1 MLKRF
6 FYFWA
11 FDTSLGGNALLKIA
25 LMFDS
30 RLKYLLF
37 VPMLLC
43 ACWKTAPAQTAYF
56 IDGYHGGVY
65 GHYPRWQTRF
75 MVEQLIK
82 HPDWKINL
90 EIEPETWDSVKVYDP
105 EAYNRFKS
113 ALDNPAFRDRI
124 EIVNP
129 SYGQSYFFNTS
140 GESIIRQ
147 FAYGI
152 RKTKEHFPSLDFVTY
167 SSEEPCFTSA
177 LPQILKSFGF
187 KYASLK
193 NPNTCWGGYVRAYGG
208 EKVTWVG
215 PDGSGIP
222 TVPRYRVES
231 LEEGSTWQ
239 TTAWRSS
246 VDYIH
251 ACLKDSIA
259 HPVGMC
265 LQDAGWRGGPWL
277 GSGENSYQPTVYTLW
292 REYFESVS
300 TEPASESW
308 QLSQEDIQVSLM
320 WGSQVLQRLAQQVRA
335 AENKVV
341 AAEKI
346 ASMHSFYERA
356 PYPTS
361 AFDDAWRTLL
371 LSQHHDCWIVP
382 YNGDPGD
389 TWADKTKRWTDIT
402 HQISDSIITRSLP
415 RTGGHRADHRG
426 TFLQLFNTVE
436 QARSEIVAIPLS
448 VEADN
453 NLGVRNRRGKWM
465 TTQLIW
471 NPEEGRHELLFL
483 SDVPSLGYNTYRLEK
498 QKSKRPNQSSSIS
511 EVGDNTYRIVT
522 NFYEIELDAS
532 QGGVIRSMKAK
543 KFGDKE
549 FVQPGSERSFNELRG
564 FFYEE
569 NAFISSKDNP
579 ATVEVLADG
588 PLQVQIAINGYI
600 HLHPFRQVIT
610 LYQHDPRI
618 DFDLVIDWQ
627 GNPGIGKYSQ
637 AHNLKWEDPEKA
649 FYNDRYKLLALFPL
663 DLELHKV
670 YKDAPFDVTES
681 QLEDTYFNRWDS
693 IKNNVVLNWVDV
705 EDSTGDYG
713 IALLTDHTTS
723 YAFGKDN
730 ILGLNLQ
737 YSGAGLWGR
746 NYKITGPS
754 RVRYALLPHAGRWDE
769 SGLNVQTLRW
779 NTPVFSVLTP
789 DEPKVWERSWIE
801 VRKEGW
807 EVPAIQMVDGDCLL
821 RLFNSAGDDSSGD
834 VVIDGRVEKAELVE
848 LSGATREVLPV
859 VTREGRSI
867 ISLSMPRF
875 GIRTIKLTMK

>member
-1 MLKRF
+1 M
-6 FYFWA
+6 
-11 FDTSLGGNALLKIA
+11 SH
-25 LMFDS
+25 S
-30 RLKYLLF
+30 RLKSLF
-37 VPMLLC
+37 VLPLLLSV
-43 ACWKTAPAQTAYF
+43 CWTMAQAQTAYF

-75 MVEQLIK
+75 MVEQLMK

-90 EIEPETWDSVKVYDP
+90 EIEPETWDSVKVYDL
-105 EAYNRFKS
+105 EAYEMFKS
-113 ALDNPAFRDRI
+113 ALDNPSFRNRI

-129 SYGQSYFFNTS
+129 SYAQSYFFNTS

-147 FAYGI
+147 FSYGMK
-152 RKTKEHFPSLDFVTY
+152 KTKEHFPSLDFLTY

-193 NPNTCWGGYVRAYGG
+193 NPNTCWGGYVRAFGG
-208 EKVTWVG
+208 EKVNWIG
-215 PDGSGIP
+215 PDGSGIQ

-231 LEEGSTWQ
+231 LEHGSTWQ
-239 TTAWRSS
+239 TTAWRST

-251 ACLKDSIA
+251 ACLGDSIA

-292 REYFESVS
+292 REYFQSVS

-308 QLSQEDIQVSLM
+308 RLSQEDIQVSLV

-346 ASMHSFYERA
+346 ASMHSFYEGT
-356 PYPTS
+356 PYPSS
-361 AFDDAWRTLL
+361 AFDNAWRTLL

-382 YNGDPGD
+382 YNGTPGD
-389 TWADKTKRWTDIT
+389 TWADKTKRWTDFT
-402 HQISDSIITRSLP
+402 HHISDSIITASLP
-415 RTGGHRADHRG
+415 QALDQTTAPHGDYLR
-426 TFLQLFNTVE
+426 LFNTVE
-436 QARSEIVAIPLS
+436 HPRREIVAIPLS
-448 VEADN
+448 GKAGN
-453 NLGVRNRRGKWM
+453 NLGIRDRKGNWM
-465 TTQLIW
+465 TTQLTW
-471 NPEEGRHELLFL
+471 NPEEERHELLFL
-483 SDVPSLGYNTYRLEK
+483 SDVPSLGYNTYRLVDRK
-498 QKSKRPNQSSSIS
+498 TKRGKGNSSIS
-511 EVGDNTYRIVT
+511 KGEDNTYRIVT
-522 NFYEIELDAS
+522 NFYEIIFDAS
-532 QGGVIRSMKAK
+532 RGGIVKSLKAIK
-543 KFGDKE
+543 LGAKE
-549 FVQPGSERSFNELRG
+549 FVQSESERSFNELRG

-569 NAFISSKDNP
+569 NAFISSKDKP
-579 ATVEVLADG
+579 ATVEVVADG
-588 PLQVQIAINGYI
+588 PLQVQIAIKGYI
-600 HLHPFRQVIT
+600 DVHPFRQVIT

-618 DFDLVIDWQ
+618 DFDLSIDWK

-637 AHNLKWEDPEKA
+637 AHNYKAEDPEKA

-663 DLELHKV
+663 SLVSPKV

-705 EDSTGDYG
+705 EDTNGDYG
-713 IALLTDHTTS
+713 LALLTDHTTS

-730 ILGLNLQ
+730 VLGLNLQ
-737 YSGAGLWGR
+737 YSGVGLWGR
-746 NYKITGPS
+746 DYKLTGPL
-754 RVRYALLPHAGRWDE
+754 RLRYALLPHEGEWDE
-769 SGLNVQTLRW
+769 NGLNTHVLKW
-779 NTPVFSVLTP
+779 NTPVFATLIP
-789 DEPKVWERSWIE
+789 EEPKTWERSWIE
-801 VRKEGW
+801 VRKDGW
-807 EVPAIQMVDGDCLL
+807 EVSSIQMVDGDFLL
-821 RLFNSAGDDSSGD
+821 RLFNGAGDDSSGD
-834 VVIDGRVEKAELVE
+834 VVVDGRVAKAELVE
-848 LSGATREVLPV
+848 LSGATRETLPF
-859 VTREGRSI
+859 VTSEGRST